1 MKKTDYLKQVSDKET
16 AIIIDLL
23 RKVLVRGVSGDV
35 VEFGCYRGDTS
46 LLIEKE
52 LEKADAKNSEIISNS
67 EASVERRGFWI
78 YDSFEGLP
86 AKTKEDASVAGDGFS
101 EGELLIS
108 KREVVERF
116 KKTGLRVPRVRK
128 GFFEN
133 LDPGKISASGEVLR
147 SSADI
152 PDKICFAFLDG
163 DLYQSIK
170 TSLELVA
177 PRLVRDE
184 TGKIQSVIIVHDYNN
199 PQLPGV
205 AKAVDEWLA
214 NFDRVTNDVAAPK
227 TAPRLQRRESLA
239 IISW

>member
-1 MKKTDYLKQVSDKET
+1 MSQRKNNSSRQEYLQQVSDNET
-16 AIIIDLL
+16 AVILSEL
-23 RKVLVRGVSGDV
+23 HQVLENGTSGDV

-46 LLIEKE
+46 LLMERV
-52 LEKADAKNSEIISNS
+52 LEREFPKSLSRLW
-67 EASVERRGFWI
+67 V

-86 AKTKEDASVAGDGFS
+86 ARTREDASVAGDNFRA
-101 EGELLIS
+101 GELLVT

-116 KKTGLRVPRVRK
+116 KKAGLRVPRIRK

-133 LDPGKISASGEVLR
+133 LSNSDLPEEIA
-147 SSADI
+147 
-152 PDKICFAFLDG
+152 FAFLDG

-177 PRLVRDE
+177 PRMNKN
-184 TGKIQSVIIVHDYNN
+184 GVILVHDYNN

-205 AKAVDEWLA
+205 ARAVDEWMA
-214 NFDRVTNDVAAPK
+214 GGWRAWSAQQK
-227 TAPRLQRRESLA
+227 TAPKLQRRETLA